1 MSALTV
7 RLPNSIHNQI
17 RELAKQDGISINQ
30 FLASAAAEKVSSILT
45 VDYLKREAAL
55 ASRQDFERILKM
67 VPDVPPCADD
77 QLNDA

>member
-7 RLPNSIHNQI
+7 RLPNSIHNKI

-45 VDYLKREAAL
+45 VDYLEREAAL
-55 ASRQDFERILKM
+55 GSRQDFERILKM
-67 VPDVPPCADD
+67 VPDVAPCADD
-77 QLNDA
+77 QLSNT